1 MPPVV
6 SSGPSTPPF
15 RPIRRAA
22 VIGAG
27 TMGAAIAAH
36 LTNAGISTVLLDV
49 PTPVGADF
57 ADRDAVVKA
66 GLERALKARPPAFMN
81 DPARIGELL
90 TLGNTEDNLEVL
102 ADVDWIV
109 EAIVE
114 KPDAKRQLWEQVEA
128 VAGPHTLFSSNS
140 SGIPMSVQSAGRSAS
155 FRRRFL
161 GAHFYNPPRY
171 LYLLELIPTAE
182 TAPETLAAVRAFGD
196 RVLGKGIVLAND
208 VPGFI
213 GNRIGIYSLLQT
225 ARAMERFDFTP
236 KNVDDLTGPILGRPK
251 SGTMRLA
258 DTVGL
263 DVLAFISA
271 DLTRALDGRED
282 FSLPRSL
289 QTLLERGDRGEKSGR
304 GYYQR
309 IKTADG
315 TSTILTLDLAS
326 LEYGDR
332 SHPPA
337 KEIAQIS
344 RLKSAAERT
353 RALLD
358 LDTPEGEFTRQTLFE
373 MLRFAAARFPEV
385 ANTVEDI
392 DHALEWGF
400 GWELGPFRLIDALGL
415 DYVLAG
421 FARLGLEVPPLL
433 REGRRF
439 YPQEGRSGPEGGIV
453 SLPHLKTDPA
463 RVVRSWPGTCLVDL
477 GDGALLL
484 EFTSKAN
491 ALGTDA
497 FEAVHTA
504 ITQTVPGGF
513 AGLVIGNQGRW
524 FSAGADLAALLADA
538 EAGNRPAVEAMINGF
553 QHMTTSLR
561 GAPFP
566 VVAAPFG
573 MTLGGG
579 CETMLYS
586 DAVQADA
593 ELATGLVELKVG
605 LMPSAGGTT
614 EMLARAQARLEP
626 GDGPFEAVRS
636 VFELITSGQVTGSA
650 LEARRLGFLRAR
662 DRISMNKR
670 RLLGDAKDTL
680 LALVAAGYELAVPRQ
695 IAVLGEGGY
704 ERLMDLAR
712 DRQAAGTWTEYDV
725 EMAGALA
732 RILTGG
738 GPGTRAGVVPETR
751 LLDLEREVF
760 VELCTKPPTHA
771 RIRHMLKTGKPL
783 RN

>member
-1 MPPVV
+1 
-6 SSGPSTPPF
+6 
-15 RPIRRAA
+15 
-22 VIGAG
+22 
-27 TMGAAIAAH
+27 MGAAIAAH
-36 LTNAGISTVLLDV
+36 LTNAGIPTLLLDV
-49 PTPVGADF
+49 PATGGADF
-57 ADRDAVVKA
+57 AERDAVVLA
-66 GLERALKARPPAFMN
+66 GLERALKARPPAFM
-81 DPARIGELL
+81 DHAEHMSGLL
-90 TLGNTEDNLEVL
+90 TLGNTADSLGQL
-102 ADVDWIV
+102 ADVDWVV

-114 KPDAKRQLWEQVEA
+114 KPDAKRDLWARVEA
-128 VAGPHTLFSSNS
+128 VAGPNTIFSSNS
-140 SGIPMSVQSAGRSAS
+140 SGIPMSVQSAGRSES

-171 LYLLELIPTAE
+171 LYLLELIPTAD
-182 TAPETLAAVRAFGD
+182 TAPEVLATVRAFGD

-225 ARAMERFDFTP
+225 ARAMERFGLAP
-236 KNVDDLTGPILGRPK
+236 EVVDALTGPVLGRPK
-251 SGTMRLA
+251 SGTLRLA

-271 DLTRALDGRED
+271 DLTTALGGRED
-282 FSLPRSL
+282 FSLPKSL
-289 QTLLERGDRGEKSGR
+289 RTLLDRGDRGEKSGG
-304 GYYQR
+304 GYYR
-309 IKTADG
+309 RVKDADG
-315 TSTILTLDLAS
+315 VSTILALNLAT
-326 LEYGDR
+326 LEYEPR
-332 SHPPA
+332 TARVPELA
-337 KEIAQIS
+337 EIGKG
-344 RLKSAAERT
+344 KSAAERT
-353 RALLD
+353 RSLLT
-358 LDTPEGEFTRQTLFE
+358 LETPEGDFSRQTIFE

-385 ANTVEDI
+385 ADTVEDI

-415 DYVLAG
+415 DFVLAG
-421 FARLGLEVPPLL
+421 FARLGLEAPPLL

-439 YPQEGRSGPEGGIV
+439 YPEEAAVSGAEPGIIV
-453 SLPHLKTDPA
+453 LKNWKRDAGKT
-463 RVVRSWPGTCLVDL
+463 VRAWPGASLVDL

-497 FEAVHTA
+497 FEAVRTA
-504 ITQTVPGGF
+504 IRETVPGGF

-524 FSAGADLAALLADA
+524 FSAGADLSALLADA
-538 EAGNRPAVEAMINGF
+538 EAGNRAAVEAMINGF
-553 QHMTTSLR
+553 QRMTTSLR
-561 GAPFP
+561 TAPFP

-593 ELATGLVELKVG
+593 ELTTGLVELKVG

-614 EMLARAQARLEP
+614 EMLFRAAARLEP
-626 GDGPFEAVRS
+626 GEPKFTAVES
-636 VFELITSGQVTGSA
+636 VFELITSGRVTGSA
-650 LEARRLGFLRAR
+650 LEARRRGFLRAG
-662 DRISMNKR
+662 DGITMNKR
-670 RLLGDAKDTL
+670 RLLGDAKEKL
-680 LALVAAGYELAVPRQ
+680 LALAAGGYEPPVPRE
-695 IAVLGEGGY
+695 IAVLGESGY
-704 ERLMDLAR
+704 ERLMDAAQER
-712 DRQAAGTWTEYDV
+712 RAAGDWSHYDV

-751 LLDLEREVF
+751 LLQLEREVF
-760 VELCTKPPTHA
+760 VELCAKPQTHE